1 MLALICYFALAP
13 LWGGAH
19 YPFAAAYGL
28 APVGVLSLL
37 LVAAQA
43 ATSITSER
51 DVGALDLLL
60 VTDLTPK
67 EFIFGKLAACCGTR
81 RSF

>member
-1 MLALICYFALAP
+1 MLALICYFALSP

-51 DVGALDLLL
+51 DVG
-60 VTDLTPK
+60 
-67 EFIFGKLAACCGTR
+67 
-81 RSF
+81 RSTFCW